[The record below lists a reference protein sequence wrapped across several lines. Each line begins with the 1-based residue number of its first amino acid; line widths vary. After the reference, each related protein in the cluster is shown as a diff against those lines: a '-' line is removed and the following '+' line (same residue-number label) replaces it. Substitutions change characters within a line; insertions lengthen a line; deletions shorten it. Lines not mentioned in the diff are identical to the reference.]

1 MKRGIVR
8 TAFGMLRRRP
18 ALLCFPAMNVAALAA
33 VLAAAWVLPLNG
45 IRDRALDNQTP
56 TTTQTVGLFALLA
69 LLSCVGTY
77 FTAALLHSVR
87 ALLADDRP
95 TIRASLG
102 AMLRRMPTLA
112 CWSVLGNTVGVLLQI
127 AESTAGVSWLFDMA
141 GLSWSLLTYFALPVL
156 VAEGSGLLTALRRSL
171 ALGRR
176 ELGAQVAGFA
186 RVFLTTV
193 LVAVVG
199 VAALI
204 LAVET
209 DDVAV
214 MLAAAGGVVVLW
226 LLTGIASS
234 TLSGIYRMSLY
245 HRASATPL
253 PPSPPFRSS
262 RSALPAAQVGF
273 RP

>member
-8 TAFGMLRRRP
+8 TAFGVLKRRP
-18 ALLCFPAMNVAALAA
+18 ALLCFPAMNIAALAA
-33 VLAAAWVLPLNG
+33 VVTAAWLLPLSG
-45 IRDRALDNQTP
+45 VRDRALNDEAP
-56 TTTQTVGLFALLA
+56 TTSQTVMVFDLLA

-77 FTAALLHSVR
+77 FTAALLHSVH
-87 ALLADDRP
+87 ALLEDDRP

-102 AMLRRMPTLA
+102 AMLRRMPVLA
-112 CWSVLGNTVGVLLQI
+112 CWSVLGNSIGVLLRA
-127 AESTAGVSWLFDMA
+127 AESTVGVSWLFDMA

-156 VAEGSGLLTALRRSL
+156 VAEGAGLLTTLRRSL

-176 ELGAQVAGFA
+176 ELGAQLAGFT
-186 RVFLTTV
+186 RVLLTTV
-193 LVAVVG
+193 LVAFAG

-214 MLAAAGGVVVLW
+214 MLAVAGGVVVLW
-226 LLTGIASS
+226 LLVGIASS
-234 TLSGIYRMSLY
+234 TLSGIYRMTLY

-253 PPSPPFRSS
+253 PPTLFS
-262 RSALPAAQVGF
+262 RSALPAAPAGF